1 MDFDCPHPN
10 LQRFADTAN
19 MADGK
24 RTQPGV
30 RTSLRPFLYIFV
42 LLQFLASPIYAASAV
57 LGIDLGTEYI
67 KAALVKP
74 GIPLDIVLTKDSKR
88 KELAAV
94 AFKPLS
100 NDAPGIG
107 QFPERLYGGDA
118 LALAARF
125 PGDVFANLKPLLPNP
140 LQDMYAADEYRRL
153 HPALDVVHTQTAP
166 SLAFRSKSF
175 AGDDG
180 LFSVEELLAMELKS
194 IRENAQLMAGRGH
207 TIRDAV
213 ITVPA
218 FYTAQERRAVELAAE
233 LAGLKVIGLI
243 SDGLAVGLNYATS
256 RTFRNVDQGEKPEHH
271 LVYDMGAGSTTA
283 TVLKF
288 QARTVKDVG
297 RYNKTVQEVTVI
309 GTGWDR
315 HMGGDQLNVLIL
327 EDMLAKF
334 VDSSAAKKAGVET
347 SDVKGHGRAMSKLW
361 KEAERVRQ
369 VLSANSATS
378 SSFEG
383 LYDDVDFRYKLS
395 RVEFEEMVSSY
406 ENNIAKPIGDALAVA
421 GLTVADLDSVVLH
434 GGAVRTPFIQKRL
447 EAIIGDAA
455 KLRSNVNADEAAV
468 FGAAFKAAGLSPSFR
483 VKEIRSS
490 DTANYG
496 ALLRWTAGGKE
507 RQQKIFVPT
516 SQVGTVKQLPF
527 NAQEDLTVSISQQ
540 VPSIEDA
547 SNLVELKVS
556 EITFTNLTSSAADLI
571 VNYGCGK
578 DALNTMF
585 SMRLSPVTGLPEIS
599 DATISCEVEGIEK
612 KGGVVDDVKGFFG
625 FGKKDGS
632 GSDSTES
639 PELIETLTAT
649 DSSSSPG
656 TSDASSASSSKAAKT
671 SKAAAKKKK
680 KIQTVPLSMSF
691 GADRGALPSNDELMR
706 MKERLTA
713 FDRSDRNRAQREEQY
728 NVLEGAT
735 YRVRD
740 LLTDSAITDVS
751 TDAQRDEIKIKLG
764 EISEWL
770 STEGATADIEAIRT
784 KNQQL
789 RALVDPVRKRKDEV
803 TKRPQAVETLNVAL
817 QQAQNMMTTVSHDL
831 MKASAAAASITSEE
845 SSSITAASSEATD
858 DLEDDAGP
866 TISIPAQIA
875 SFTPLYSEDDQER
888 LRTTIDDAREWLS
901 EQTAAQEKLSASDDP
916 ALLSVD
922 ITALTEQLDRL
933 VEELKRRRPKI
944 PPRSSTSRVTKIKTP
959 RTSSTNQSVVVETP
973 AAAVDSDEAP
983 EPVPG
988 ESLETETLVEA
999 PTEAADEGDP
1009 TESPSARDEL

>member
-1 MDFDCPHPN
+1 
-10 LQRFADTAN
+10 
-19 MADGK
+19 MADLK
-24 RTQPGV
+24 RMLPGA
-30 RTSLRPFLYIFV
+30 RICLRPFLFIFV
-42 LLQFLASPIYAASAV
+42 LLHFIASPAYAASAV

-88 KELAAV
+88 KEVAAV

-100 NDAPGIG
+100 NDAPAIG

-140 LQDMYAADEYRRL
+140 LQDMYAAEEYRRL
-153 HPALDVVHTQTAP
+153 HPALDVVQSPSAP
-166 SLAFRSKSF
+166 LAFRSKTF

-218 FYTAQERRAVELAAE
+218 FYTAQERRAIELAAE

-283 TVLKF
+283 TVLRF

-327 EDMLAKF
+327 EDMLTKF
-334 VDSSAAKKAGVET
+334 VESSAAKKANVEL
-347 SDVKGHGRAMSKLW
+347 SAVRGHGRAMSKLW
-361 KEAERVRQ
+361 KEAERLRQ

-395 RVEFEEMVSSY
+395 RVEFEEMVYSY
-406 ENNIAKPIGDALAVA
+406 ESNIANPINDALAIA
-421 GLTVADLDSVVLH
+421 GLAVTDLDSVVLH

-447 EAIIGDAA
+447 EATIGDAA

-496 ALLRWTAGGKE
+496 ALLRWTAEGKE
-507 RQQKIFVPT
+507 RQQKVFVPT
-516 SQVGTVKQLPF
+516 SQVGIVKQLPF
-527 NAQEDLTVSISQQ
+527 KAHEDLTVFISQQ

-547 SNLVELKVS
+547 SNLIELKVS
-556 EITFTNLTSSAADLI
+556 EVTFTNLTSSAADLI
-571 VNYGCGK
+571 VNYGCAK
-578 DALNTMF
+578 DALNTTF
-585 SMRLSPVTGLPEIS
+585 SLRLSPVTGLPEIS

-632 GSDSTES
+632 ATEGAQS
-639 PELIETLTAT
+639 PEVVETSTTT
-649 DSSSSPG
+649 DSEATSG
-656 TSDASSASSSKAAKT
+656 TPDASSTASSKSAKT

-680 KIQTVPLSMSF
+680 KIQTVPLSMSY

-728 NVLEGAT
+728 NVLEGST

-740 LLTDSAITDVS
+740 ILTDSAITDVS
-751 TDAQRDEIKIKLG
+751 TDAQRSEIKAKLK

-770 STEGATADIEAIRT
+770 STEGTTADIDAIRT
-784 KNQQL
+784 KNQEL
-789 RALVDPVRKRKDEV
+789 RGLVDPVKKRKDEV
-803 TKRPQAVETLNVAL
+803 TKRPQAVESLKAAL
-817 QQAQNMMTTVSHDL
+817 QQAQSMMTTIGHDL
-831 MKASAAAASITSEE
+831 MKASAAAASITSDE
-845 SSSITAASSEATD
+845 SSSITATPTEAVD

-875 SFTPLYSEDDQER
+875 SFTPLFSEDDQEK
-888 LRTTIDDAREWLS
+888 LRTMMNDAQEWLS
-901 EQTAAQEKLSASDDP
+901 EQTAAQEKLSDSDDP
-916 ALLSVD
+916 VLLSADV
-922 ITALTEQLDRL
+922 TALTEQLDRL
-933 VEELKRRRPKI
+933 VGELKRRRPKI
-944 PPRSSTSRVTKIKTP
+944 PPRPSTSRFTKIKTP
-959 RTSSTNQSVVVETP
+959 RTSSTGEAVVEETP
-973 AAAVDSDEAP
+973 ATVVNGDEAP
-983 EPVPG
+983 EPVPS
-988 ESLETETLVEA
+988 ESVETLAEA
-999 PTEAADEGDP
+999 SFETVDEEDP
-1009 TESPSARDEL
+1009 TEGSSIRDEL